1 MPLQGEWLRFESAPT
16 LHEVKLPLRLRCPRL
31 VGQHG
36 LKPLQRRGVLGDIGH
51 TKGCFEVGGDRRR
64 PPVDVRIQQRFSV
77 DRWLGV
83 LANHGADPRLDIAAQ
98 FVRRGELADQ
108 PLVLLGRDGV
118 RFWSADDDALEPEA
132 FDGAEDGHCAFGAE
146 PFPVGPRIP
155 VQKDWRL
162 ESKDFRLEPEVIAVS
177 SGDGNHH
184 SIVVDQGMSPSSSPL
199 GAASAASSTRSRG
212 VRWKV
217 PFTTSPSPRSNLSR
231 TQQVSSRGR

>member
-1 MPLQGEWLRFESAPT
+1 MQQQDDLHDLQ
-16 LHEVKLPLRLRCPRL
+16 LPLRLRWPCL

-36 LKPLQRRGVLGDIGH
+36 LQPLQRRGVLGDIEL

-108 PLVLLGRDGV
+108 PLVLLDRDGV
-118 RFWSADDDALEPEA
+118 RFWSADDDALETEA
-132 FDGAEDGHCAFGAE
+132 FDDAEDGHLAFGAE

-155 VQKDWRL
+155 VQKDRRL
-162 ESKDFRLEPEVIAVS
+162 ESEDFRLEPEVLAVS
-177 SGDGNHH
+177 NGDGKHQA
-184 SIVVDQGMSPSSSPL
+184 IVVDPRDLVIVVPAGRRFSGFVDKLPRREVEGTFHHQSIAALEPL
-199 GAASAASSTRSRG
+199 ADPAGVIARSVDEAKLVG
-212 VRWKV
+212 
-217 PFTTSPSPRSNLSR
+217 
-231 TQQVSSRGR
+231 